1 MVAAQRRVTTHMAAV
16 MVITTESELSRLRLM
31 HLVSPT
37 LPVGAFTYSQGLEWA
52 VECGWVTDEQDLRDW
67 VGDLLQSSLP
77 CLDLPLLCRLY
88 RASADHDTEALRYWT
103 HYLIASRE
111 TKELREE
118 EFNRGRAL
126 ASLLAELGVPVTAD
140 NLPLLKRCQLT
151 GFAHAARYWQ
161 IPLQSALA
169 GYLWGWLENIVLSG
183 VKIIPLGQ
191 TAGQK
196 IIAELTTTIP
206 ELVKQS
212 LTVTDEAIGASSTAQ
227 AIASSL
233 HETQYTRIYR
243 S

>member
-1 MVAAQRRVTTHMAAV
+1 MVTT
-16 MVITTESELSRLRLM
+16 TDSELSRLRLL

-37 LPVGAFTYSQGLEWA
+37 LPIGAFTYSQGLEWA
-52 VECGWVTDEQDLRDW
+52 VECGWVTDDNTLRDW
-67 VGDLLQSSLP
+67 VSDLLQSSMTHLE
-77 CLDLPLLCRLY
+77 LPLLARLY
-88 RASADHDTEALRYWT
+88 RACAEDDSGALRYWS

-111 TKELREE
+111 TRELRAEE
-118 EFNRGRAL
+118 RNRGRAL
-126 ASLLAELGVPVTAD
+126 SSLLPELGIPITAET
-140 NLPLLKRCQLT
+140 LPIFKSCQLS

-161 IPLQSALA
+161 VPLKSAAA

-183 VKIIPLGQ
+183 VKIVPLGQ

-196 IIAELTTTIP
+196 IIAELTCLIP
-206 ELVKQS
+206 ELVARG
-212 LTVTDEAIGASSTAQ
+212 LAVCDEDIGASCTAQ

>member
-1 MVAAQRRVTTHMAAV
+1 MVAMQRRGNINTAAIMATT
-16 MVITTESELSRLRLM
+16 IDSSLSRLRLM

-52 VECGWVTDEQDLRDW
+52 VECGWVTDEQTLRDW
-67 VGDLLQSSLP
+67 VGDLLQSTLSSLEV
-77 CLDLPLLCRLY
+77 PLLKRLY
-88 RASADHDTEALRYWT
+88 RASADNDIDALRHWT

-111 TKELREE
+111 SKELREE
-118 EFNRGRAL
+118 ERNRGRAL
-126 ASLLAELGVPVTAD
+126 VSLLPELGVPVSAD
-140 NLPLLKRCQLT
+140 EQPLLKSCQLT
-151 GFAHAARYWQ
+151 CFAHAASYWQ

-169 GYLWGWLENIVLSG
+169 GYLWSWLENIALSG

-196 IIAELTTTIP
+196 IIAELTTAIP
-206 ELVKQS
+206 ELVEQGMA
-212 LTVTDEAIGASSTAQ
+212 VADEAIGASCTAQ